1 MAKPI
6 AIGGSIN
13 DASALL
19 ETFVCPAHI
28 TMSASC
34 THAATGEVLMKRE
47 VIRVEPLSTY
57 LERWKAPTSA
67 ATRHGDTIYVSGF
80 PPFDPNTGEV
90 IDAPIE
96 RQTELVLEQLKL
108 CVETAGSS
116 LDNVLKCNVYC
127 TSVEKFAAVNAIY
140 ARYFPK
146 NPPARIFV
154 CVPAWPGR
162 FDIEI
167 DCIAAV

>member
-1 MAKPI
+1 
-6 AIGGSIN
+6 
-13 DASALL
+13 
-19 ETFVCPAHI
+19 
-28 TMSASC
+28 
-34 THAATGEVLMKRE
+34 MKRQ

-57 LERWKAPTSA
+57 LEKWKAPASA
-67 ATRHGDTIYVSGF
+67 VTRHGDSIYVSGF
-80 PPFDPNTGEV
+80 PPFDPQTGEIV
-90 IDAPIE
+90 NAPIE

-127 TSVEKFAAVNAIY
+127 TSVDKFAAVNAVY
-140 ARYFPK
+140 ARYFPS
-146 NPPARIFV
+146 NPPARICV
-154 CVPAWPGR
+154 CVPTWFGH